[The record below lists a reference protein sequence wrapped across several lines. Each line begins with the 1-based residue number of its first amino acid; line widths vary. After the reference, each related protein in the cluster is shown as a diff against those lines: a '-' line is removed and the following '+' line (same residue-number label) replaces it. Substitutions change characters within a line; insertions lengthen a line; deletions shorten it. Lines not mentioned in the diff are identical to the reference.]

1 MKYSGLALWLLVS
14 LSLLSLPASAAF
26 PVARQGTPLAE
37 IVVSAEGEG
46 PLLFAAEE
54 LQTWLRELTGA
65 ELPIRHDLASPQPKI
80 ILAVNPD
87 GFAEDL
93 AQIGAKD
100 GYAVREK
107 DGHLYVFGTKAK
119 GVLNGVFRMLSKNT
133 DIIWA
138 HASPEYGTIFT
149 KNPDLTLTQIDYVDI
164 PKLSLRG
171 WQFNTSSMD
180 LELWSLRNGNN
191 HGSAPKE
198 LLDKAGYFRACG
210 GGHNLT
216 GLFLKP
222 EKYYADHPDFYP
234 LINGERVNRPRTQL
248 CFTNPDMTAAFIKEV
263 DAFIQA
269 NLEYTTVNIHIEDNY
284 TLCECEKCLQPITID
299 GKTVTIE
306 DKNKFRSTQYFL
318 FLNQVAK
325 FVAERYPDKEIRTY
339 AYFFTQEPPICAIEP
354 NIRVLL
360 AFIYKDA
367 RYPLQDPV
375 NQATCDMFMGWAAMT
390 KGLINRDYYGLTKEF
405 PRPADYAMLSELRF
419 MNQHG
424 LERNY
429 AEISR
434 NWHKDP
440 RWGNGT
446 HVWDLNAYYFWVMTR
461 GMWDLDV
468 DYTELRADFRRRAFG
483 PAADDMGEFYQTVE
497 DGWRQIG
504 TRSRWNDD
512 PTMMWMQSVID
523 PGTTEACR
531 AALTR
536 AATKAVHPHSRRLVE
551 GIRAAFEDQ
560 VGWVTQPFRGAD
572 VEINGE
578 FKQLDATGA
587 PENWELAATDMVT
600 EDGQLCARVKAG
612 PNNKKWVRSKISIPV
627 EKGDVYLVKAIY
639 KGKGSAYF
647 GVFNY
652 YTKDDGGQELVQ
664 IGGPRAFVKTKS
676 DWQEMTYTLRIGGD
690 RQSRKLKEIRAIMG
704 AAEDSEIIFK
714 SILLK
719 KKQ

>member
-1 MKYSGLALWLLVS
+1 MKSTGLMLLLLS
-14 LSLLSLPASAAF
+14 LSLLPVSVRAAF
-26 PVARQGTPLAE
+26 PVARQGNPLVE
-37 IVVSAEGEG
+37 IVVSEHGEG

-65 ELPIRHDLASPQPKI
+65 ELPIRHDLASTPPKI

-87 GFAEDL
+87 GFAADL
-93 AQIGAKD
+93 GEIGDKD

-107 DGHLYVFGTKAK
+107 DGHLHVFGTRAK
-119 GVLNGVFRMLSKNT
+119 GVLNGVFRLLSKNT

-149 KNPDLTLTQIDYVDI
+149 KNPDLTLTETDYVDV

-171 WQFNTSSMD
+171 WQFNTSAMN
-180 LELWSLRNGNN
+180 LELWSLRNGCN
-191 HGSAPKE
+191 HGAAPKE

-222 EKYYADHPDFYP
+222 EKYYAEHPDFYP
-234 LINGERVNRPRTQL
+234 LIKGERVNRARTQL
-248 CFTNPDMTAAFIKEV
+248 CFTNPAMTAAFIQEV
-263 DAFIQA
+263 DAFIQK
-269 NLEYTTVNIHIEDNY
+269 NLEFGTVNIHIEDNY
-284 TLCECEKCLQPITID
+284 TLCECEECLKPITID

-318 FLNQVAK
+318 FLNQVARH
-325 FVAERYPDKEIRTY
+325 VAEHYPDKEIRTY

-367 RYPLQDPV
+367 RHPLQDPV
-375 NQATCDMFMGWAAMT
+375 NQATHDMFMGWAAMT

-405 PRPADYAMLSELRF
+405 PRPADYAMLTEMRF

-434 NWHKDP
+434 DWHQDP

-446 HVWDLNAYYFWVMTR
+446 HLWDLNAYYFWVMTR
-461 GMWDLDV
+461 GMWDLDT

-483 PAADDMGEFYQTVE
+483 PAAADMEEFYRTVE

-512 PTMMWMQSVID
+512 PLLMWKLSVVE
-523 PGTTEACR
+523 PGKTDVCR
-531 AALTR
+531 AALDR
-536 AATKAVHPHSRRLVE
+536 AAAKAVHPHSRRLVE
-551 GIRAAFEDQ
+551 GIRAAFDVQIEE
-560 VGWVTQPFRGAD
+560 VLAPFRGAD
-572 VEINGE
+572 VEINGD
-578 FKQLDATGA
+578 FKQLDAAGA
-587 PENWELAATDMVT
+587 PANWELAATDMVT

-612 PNNKKWVRSKISIPV
+612 ANGKKWVRSKISIPV
-627 EKGDVYLVKAIY
+627 EKGDVFVVKAIY

-652 YTKDDGGQELVQ
+652 YFYEDRQVLVQ
-664 IGGPRAFVKTKS
+664 NGGPRAHVEAK
-676 DWQEMTYTLRIGGD
+676 DEWQEMTYKLKIGGD
-690 RQSRKLKEIRAIMG
+690 LKGRKLQEVRAIMG
-704 AAEDSEIIFK
+704 ADENSDIVFK

-719 KKQ
+719 KKP